1 MDGQPLFSYTANF
14 FLTLDV
20 SRPNFKAQA
29 QYTATAVGRDAA
41 LPAALQ
47 TRAAALTAAIG
58 PFNEKLVSS
67 TQAAAAETFGTA
79 RAAARE
85 LLNTQVRRLIAVRY
99 EPRSPGYDRFLPQ
112 GKEEYNDAD
121 EDTYFTLFERYA
133 RAVNAETPAFA
144 YPPTDNSATT
154 PAQDATAMLN
164 RLRATRTAVD
174 TFEAKQQQTAT
185 DITADWRAVAVAQW
199 RLWLG
204 LADHFATDPDYRERI
219 YNYFDFSQLQSQGAP
234 AVVGEP
240 PVTP

>member
-14 FLTLDV
+14 LLTLNV

-29 QYTATAVGRDAA
+29 QYTATAVGADAA

-47 TRAAALTAAIG
+47 ARAVALTAAIG

-85 LLNTQVRRLIAVRY
+85 LLNTQLRRLIAVRY
-99 EPRSPGYDRFLPQ
+99 GPRSPGYDRFLPQ
-112 GKEEYNDAD
+112 GKEEYNAAD
-121 EDTYFTLFERYA
+121 EGTYFTLFERYA
-133 RAVNAETPAFA
+133 QAMNAETPAFA

-154 PAQDATAMLN
+154 PAQDATALLN
-164 RLRATRTAVD
+164 RLRATRAAVD
-174 TFEAKQQQTAT
+174 TYEAKQQQTTT

-204 LADHFATDPDYRERI
+204 LADHFAADPDYRERI
-219 YNYFDFSQLQSQGAP
+219 YNYFDFSQMRSQGNTPAAEAP
-234 AVVGEP
+234 AP
-240 PVTP
+240 QP